1 MTQALADDNLD
12 PKPFSANAAR
22 IIHTV
27 LNYIYVLLI
36 IVQFIM
42 ALGNRPQGSR
52 LAYLSCMVFFALLMG
67 YMMFATIWITVVG
80 IQAVA
85 ENSGDEILTMLG
97 QATFRNIII
106 SVCSTY
112 VLYLVSSCLF
122 LDPWHMFTS
131 FLQYIFLAP
140 SYTNILNIYAFCN
153 THDVSWG
160 TKGDNTVATDLG
172 VVKHK
177 KDSETGEHTVE
188 VELPTEQ
195 KDLNEIYEEA
205 CVDLRTEF
213 VPVKQSRDPKTK
225 QEDYYR
231 AFRTRL
237 VLSWIISN
245 LILVVVITNITT
257 FEWLGTYQT
266 RSTGYLG
273 FVLWSVAGLA
283 AIRFLGSTLYLI
295 LRVFSG

>member
-1 MTQALADDNLD
+1 
-12 PKPFSANAAR
+12 
-22 IIHTV
+22 
-27 LNYIYVLLI
+27 
-36 IVQFIM
+36 M

-67 YMMFATIWITVVG
+67 YMMFATVWITVVG
-80 IQAVA
+80 IRAVA
-85 ENSGDEILTMLG
+85 ENSGDEILNMLG
-97 QATFRNIII
+97 QSTFRNIII

-112 VLYLVSSCLF
+112 ALYLVSSCLF

-131 FLQYIFLAP
+131 SIQYIFLAP
-140 SYTNILNIYAFCN
+140 SYTNILNVYAFCN

-213 VPVKQSRDPKTK
+213 VPIKQSRDPKTK

-245 LILVVVITNITT
+245 LVLVVIITNVTT
-257 FEWLGTYQT
+257 FEWMGTFQA
-266 RSTGYLG
+266 RSTAYLG
-273 FVLWSVAGLA
+273 FILWSVAGLA